1 MITLKI
7 NVTKIDKSALFTG
20 KNGKYLDLVLHDNRD
35 GQDQYGNDGF
45 VTQDIGKERREAGE
59 RGPIIGNWKE
69 TRKDGGR
76 TETRREQARAETSDR
91 IPDGPAVGADD
102 DDIPFAPFEKYSP
115 LPL

>member
-1 MITLKI
+1 MITAKI
-7 NVTKIDKSALFTG
+7 DVTKIRKELLFKG
-20 KNGKYLDLVLHDNRD
+20 KKGTYLDIAIIDRPSEYGD
-35 GQDQYGNDGF
+35 GYI
-45 VTQDIGKERREAGE
+45 VQDIGKERREAGE